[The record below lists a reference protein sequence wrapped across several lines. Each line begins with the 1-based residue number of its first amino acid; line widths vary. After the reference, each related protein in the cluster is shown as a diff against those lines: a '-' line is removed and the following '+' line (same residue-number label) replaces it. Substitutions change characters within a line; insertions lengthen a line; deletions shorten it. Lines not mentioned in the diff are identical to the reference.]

1 MVQQRN
7 RLVIGVALIALSG
20 ALYAALGL
28 LSIER
33 PAYVNVRWAPSIDPA
48 MMARLERARDLT
60 RGELM
65 PPRTWGY
72 YLSDLSPE
80 NIRLLVSSPAVE
92 DTHFIDRETFQIAP
106 EAERGP
112 YANWW
117 D

>member
-1 MVQQRN
+1 MIQQRN
-7 RLVIGVALIALSG
+7 RLVSGVALIALSG

-28 LSIER
+28 LGIER

-60 RGELM
+60 RGELI

-80 NIRLLVSSPAVE
+80 NIRLLVSSPIRRGTSRSAVAQR
-92 DTHFIDRETFQIAP
+92 HR
-106 EAERGP
+106 
-112 YANWW
+112 
-117 D
+117 